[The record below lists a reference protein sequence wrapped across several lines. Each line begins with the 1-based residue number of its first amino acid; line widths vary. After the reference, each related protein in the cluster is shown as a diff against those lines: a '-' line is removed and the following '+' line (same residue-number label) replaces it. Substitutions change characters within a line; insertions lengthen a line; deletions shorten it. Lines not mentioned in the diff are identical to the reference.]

1 MTSKQIVLIL
11 LSAVLCGAPGW
22 LVGCQ
27 KPQRL
32 DTVVAPY
39 PQRQVFAVA
48 PLRNESGSA
57 FADGDRLAD
66 KITQRL
72 ALTRG
77 IDVLPVN
84 RALAA
89 MDALGLDRI
98 GSKADAIRLQQTLGV
113 DGLVVGTVTAYEP
126 YTPPKLGLN
135 LELYL
140 DARLAWSGSEI
151 DTRKLSSAATDD
163 SAQIPGAGGDVQRT
177 QPVTAIGGFY
187 DAADPNT
194 TDLLVA
200 YLAERKPDD
209 SPEHALRR
217 HTLSTDLYSDF
228 VSTTLVAQLMEAER
242 LRLRRPNRNNTVPPE
257 DRSVTRVQD
266 PAAATTPPD
275 KPAFAHPTGRGGGR
289 R

>member
-11 LSAVLCGAPGW
+11 LSAVLCGTPG
-22 LVGCQ
+22 LLAGCQ

-32 DTVVAPY
+32 DAVIAPY

-57 FADGDRLAD
+57 FADGARLAD

-84 RALAA
+84 RAYAA
-89 MDALGLDRI
+89 MDALGIDRI
-98 GSKADAIRLQQTLGV
+98 ASKADAIRLQQTLGV

-151 DTRKLSSAATDD
+151 DTRKLSAAATEDR
-163 SAQIPGAGGDVQRT
+163 SQLPGGDVHRT

-187 DAADPNT
+187 DAADPNVV
-194 TDLLVA
+194 DLLTA

-209 SPEHALRR
+209 SLEHALRR

-228 VSTTLVAQLMEAER
+228 VSTTLTAQLMEAER

-257 DRSVTRVQD
+257 DRSVTRQ
-266 PAAATTPPD
+266 PEPAATTPQD
-275 KPAFAHPTGRGGGR
+275 KPAFAHPVGRAGIR